1 MICVSLD
8 TNDSILLKSKDKSF
22 HALFYIIRQIPD
34 TTNVWY
40 SDKVNKQMVCNE
52 LGVSGPTLEK
62 MLSSV
67 KEREL
72 LVKVSRGK
80 YKLSELLIGDY

>member
-22 HALFYIIRQIPD
+22 HALFYIIRQIPFD
-34 TTNVWY
+34 TNVWY
-40 SDKVNKQMVCNE
+40 SDRINKDAICDE
-52 LGVSGPTLEK
+52 LSMSGPALEK
-62 MLSSV
+62 MLSSL
-67 KEREL
+67 KERDL

-80 YKLSELLIGDY
+80 YKLSELLLEDY

>member
-22 HALFYIIRQIPD
+22 HALFYIIRQIPH

-40 SDKVNKQMVCNE
+40 SDRINKDAICDE
-52 LGVSGPTLEK
+52 LSMSGPALEK
-62 MLSSV
+62 MLSSL